1 MGMMILRSILYLMH
15 DNSSRRSAD
24 DGDPMIFA
32 LECDHDI
39 LYMFPENAGLVLAVP
54 LGNLGIKKLSLF
66 LFEHVLNLVRNRL
79 D

>member
-1 MGMMILRSILYLMH
+1 MH

-24 DGDPMIFA
+24 NHDPLMFA

-39 LYMFPENAGLVLAVP
+39 LYMFPENTGLVLAVTF
-54 LGNLGIKKLSLF
+54 GNLGIEKLGVS
-66 LFEHVLNLVRNRL
+66 LFEHLLNLVRNRL

>member
-1 MGMMILRSILYLMH
+1 MY

-24 DGDPMIFA
+24 NHDPLMFA

-39 LYMFPENAGLVLAVP
+39 LYMFPENTGLVLAVT
-54 LGNLGIKKLSLF
+54 LGNLGIEKLGVS
-66 LFEHVLNLVRNRL
+66 LFEHLLNLVRNRL

>member
-1 MGMMILRSILYLMH
+1 MY

-24 DGDPMIFA
+24 NHDPLMFA

-39 LYMFPENAGLVLAVP
+39 LYMFPENTGLVLAVT
-54 LGNLGIKKLSLF
+54 LGNLGIEKMRSALLDH
-66 LFEHVLNLVRNRL
+66 LLNLVLNRL